1 MSDNDDGHGVSPEE
15 RRACA
20 VLFAAV
26 WTFSRA
32 RKRMTLS
39 HMTTF
44 INIATEQGLTV
55 SELATRCGMNG
66 DVISKHLRELG
77 AINRRH
83 GTGLGWVTVVQQVHG
98 DRRERRV
105 ILTHRGYTFARKVID
120 AMNRAHPK

>member
-1 MSDNDDGHGVSPEE
+1 MSDNDDSQRISPEE
-15 RRACA
+15 RQAFA
-20 VLFAAV
+20 WLFAAV
-26 WTFSRA
+26 RMYSLA

-39 HMTTF
+39 HLTTF
-44 INIATEQGLTV
+44 INIAMEEGLTV

-66 DVISKHLRELG
+66 DVISKHLRDLG
-77 AINRRH
+77 AINRRR

-120 AMNRAHPK
+120 AMKRAGTS